1 MSRMEKGLETERLLL
16 RKLTIAD
23 VEAMHRILSDP
34 VTMQFWPK
42 PFDLEGSRRW
52 VQRSI
57 DAYEQTHLGRFAII
71 LKEDGRLAGDCGFMR
86 SEVNGV
92 QENDLGY
99 ILGKEFWGK
108 GFATEAAAACL
119 KYGITVLG
127 LKRIVASM
135 ATHHLA
141 SKRVAEKIGLKL
153 EREFINSRNRD
164 LPTFLLSWDKD

>member
-71 LKEDGRLAGDCGFMR
+71 LKEDGRLAGDCGFLR

-99 ILGKEFWGK
+99 ILGKEFWGQ

-127 LKRIVASM
+127 LERIVASM